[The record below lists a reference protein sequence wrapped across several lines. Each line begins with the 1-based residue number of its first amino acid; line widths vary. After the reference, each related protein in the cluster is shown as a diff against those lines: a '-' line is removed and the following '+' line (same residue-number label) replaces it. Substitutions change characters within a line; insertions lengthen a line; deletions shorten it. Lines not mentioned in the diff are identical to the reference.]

1 MSDPQRLTSVQRVC
15 VVIGFLCLCAAL
27 AGVAFDEPVNAAAVA
42 FIGVA
47 WLFASRLTYR
57 D

>member
-1 MSDPQRLTSVQRVC
+1 MTTPRLSNFQRFC
-15 VVIGFLCLCAAL
+15 VFVGFFCLALSIVAL
-27 AGVAFDEPVNAAAVA
+27 ATATPTDGAAIAVV
-42 FIGVA
+42 GVA